1 MEVILN
7 VSSKAWVIGCDVDP
21 SALATA
27 SVRLQDYIVK
37 LESKDS
43 VTNVEGNEKE
53 EAIIEA
59 AHDKPIFIPLKSYV
73 E

>member
-1 MEVILN
+1 M
-7 VSSKAWVIGCDVDP
+7 
-21 SALATA
+21 
-27 SVRLQDYIVK
+27 RLQDYIVK